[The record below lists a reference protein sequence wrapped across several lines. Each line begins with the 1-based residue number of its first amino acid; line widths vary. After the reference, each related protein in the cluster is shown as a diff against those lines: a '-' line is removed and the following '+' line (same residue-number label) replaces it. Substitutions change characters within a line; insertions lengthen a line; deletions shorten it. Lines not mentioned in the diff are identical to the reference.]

1 MCKNYK
7 ELKETIKYCINECDD
22 DLEDVIRNVLYLTS
36 FDEIEIVEALEYD
49 FGFDMS
55 WHPMSSNYC
64 I

>member
-7 ELKETIKYCINECDD
+7 ELNETIKYCINECD

-36 FDEIEIVEALEYD
+36 FDETEIVEVMEYD
-49 FGFDMS
+49 FGLDMS
-55 WHPMSSNYC
+55 WHPMSTNYC

>member
-1 MCKNYK
+1 MKNK
-7 ELKETIKYCINECDD
+7 NELKETIKYCINECD

-36 FDEIEIVEALEYD
+36 FEEIEIVEGLEYD

-64 I
+64 MY

>member
-7 ELKETIKYCINECDD
+7 ELKETIEYCIDVCDE
-22 DLEDVIRNVLYLTS
+22 LEEVIRNVLYLTS

-55 WHPMSSNYC
+55 SNFC